1 MDLFVAFFENSAY
14 NIHMNNKKTF
24 RFLTRL
30 TRIRNRIHGVKNLNS
45 VATRITVFII
55 ATGVATI
62 NINLIN

>member
-1 MDLFVAFFENSAY
+1 MNLFVAFFKKGAY
-14 NIHMNNKKTF
+14 NIHMNNKKTL

-55 ATGVATI
+55 ASGVATI
-62 NINLIN
+62 NINIIN